1 MMHPHSSPGRET
13 QGPGGITRQASPSE
27 NAVSADLTRFFAPRS
42 VAVVGATDDTTRFGG
57 RLLRQMLK
65 FGFGGR
71 ILPVNP
77 RRREIWGMPCY
88 PGVSALP
95 EVPDQAG
102 VIVPAAEV
110 LPVLRACHA
119 HGIPFATVFT
129 AGFSETGTPEGR
141 QRQAELTAFAR
152 ASGLRLMGP
161 NCYGVIN
168 FRDRFAL
175 TASSVLTADSNRGGN
190 VCVVSQSGGFGTV
203 NVMWRALQ
211 AGVGVNYVVA
221 SGNEADL
228 EAIDFAAYMLEAPS
242 TDVMLMALE
251 GVKDG
256 AKLIALAERAA
267 ELEKPIVALKF
278 GRTEHGSRAAASHTG
293 AMTGSDDVFDAAA
306 RQFGLIRVPD
316 AKDLYETAIMLR
328 GKRWPRGRR
337 AASLSLSGGNVVQV
351 ADAGSH
357 LGLEWPAY
365 SAETH
370 ERLAALMPGY
380 GGVSNPT
387 DTTSIASGQPGIY
400 RRTLEA
406 IAADVNVDVFV
417 PVYTVPRRAELEH
430 GVALAKASAKPI
442 AILLTGSCIDDPSY
456 TVESIVA
463 DGVPAYRDTV
473 TCLQAVR
480 AAVGYHGF
488 LRTFRKRETFAR
500 PAGVET
506 LPPIEKRR
514 RVLTERESKALLASC
529 GIPVTRER
537 LARDADEAA
546 AFAREIGLPVALK
559 IESPDIA
566 HKTEAAGVR
575 LDVAS
580 EAEVRRTFD
589 ELARAARRH
598 DPGARIHGVLV
609 QRMAPPGLDM
619 IVGSTTDAVFG
630 PVVVAGLGGIHVE
643 VLRDLSRRVAPLD
656 AAEARRML
664 RELRAFP
671 LLEGVRGQPPC
682 DIDALVDCIV
692 RLSWLAAD
700 ARADIAQIDVN
711 PLRVFERGV
720 LALDALVVTSGSA

>member
-1 MMHPHSSPGRET
+1 L
-13 QGPGGITRQASPSE
+13 
-27 NAVSADLTRFFAPRS
+27 SAPDLTRFFAPRS
-42 VAVVGATDDTTRFGG
+42 VAIIGATDDTTRFGG

-65 FGFGGR
+65 FGFAGR

-77 RRREIWGMPCY
+77 RRNEIWGMPCY
-88 PGVSALP
+88 PSVSALP

-102 VIVPAAEV
+102 LIVPATQV
-110 LPVLRACHA
+110 LPVLRECHA

-129 AGFSETGTPEGR
+129 AGFSETGTPEGG
-141 QRQAELTAFAR
+141 QRQAELAAFAR
-152 ASGLRLMGP
+152 ESGLRVMGP

-168 FRDRFAL
+168 FLDRFAL
-175 TASSVLTADSNRGGN
+175 TASSVLEPGTSGGGN

-203 NVMWRALQ
+203 NVVWRALQ
-211 AGVGVNYVVA
+211 AGVRVNYVVS

-228 EAIDFAAYMLEAPS
+228 EAIDFAAHMLEAPS
-242 TDVMLMALE
+242 TEVMLMALE

-256 AKLIALAERAA
+256 SKLIALAERAA

-293 AMTGSDDVFDAAA
+293 AMTGADDVFDAAA
-306 RQFGLIRVPD
+306 RQFGLIRVAD

-351 ADAGSH
+351 ADVGSH
-357 LGLEWPAY
+357 LGLEWPSY
-365 SAETH
+365 SGETQG
-370 ERLAALMPGY
+370 RLAALMPGY

-387 DTTSIASGQPGIY
+387 DTTSIASGQPEIY
-400 RRTLEA
+400 RRTLET
-406 IAADVNVDVFV
+406 IAVDANVDVFV
-417 PVYTVPRRAELEH
+417 PVYPVPKRAELEH
-430 GVALAKASAKPI
+430 GVGLAKRSRTPVV
-442 AILLTGSCIDDPSY
+442 ILLTGSCLDDPSY

-480 AAVGYHGF
+480 AAVGYHAF

-500 PAGVET
+500 PAG
-506 LPPIEKRR
+506 IEASPSRESGS

-566 HKTEAAGVR
+566 HKTQAGGVR
-575 LDVAS
+575 LDLAS

-589 ELARAARRH
+589 ALIEAARSHR
-598 DPGARIHGVLV
+598 PKARIHGVLV
-609 QRMAPPGLDM
+609 QRMAPPGVDM
-619 IVGSTTDAVFG
+619 IVGSTRDAVFG

-643 VLRDLSRRVAPLD
+643 VLRDVSYRVAPLD
-656 AAEARRML
+656 VDEAHAML
-664 RELRAFP
+664 RELRAYK

-682 DIDALVDCIV
+682 DIDALADCIV

-700 ARADIAQIDVN
+700 APADIAQIDIN
-711 PLRVFERGV
+711 PLRVLERGV
-720 LALDALVVTSGSA
+720 LALDALVVTARSA